1 MVDEVLLVLSTFP
14 DLETARRIS
23 RQVVEEKAAACA
35 NILPAI
41 ESIYWWKG
49 KVEAGNETL
58 VLFKTTADGCDR
70 LQTILRGLHPYEVP
84 EIIAL
89 PISRGLPDY
98 LQWLASNCG

>member
-1 MVDEVLLVLSTFP
+1 MADDVLLVLSTFP

-23 RQVVEEKAAACA
+23 RQVVVEKGAACA

-49 KVEAGNETL
+49 KVEAGNEAL
-58 VLFKTTADGCDR
+58 AFFKIPADGYDR
-70 LQTILRGLHPYEVP
+70 FQTILRGLHPYEVP

-98 LQWLASNCG
+98 LQWVASNCG